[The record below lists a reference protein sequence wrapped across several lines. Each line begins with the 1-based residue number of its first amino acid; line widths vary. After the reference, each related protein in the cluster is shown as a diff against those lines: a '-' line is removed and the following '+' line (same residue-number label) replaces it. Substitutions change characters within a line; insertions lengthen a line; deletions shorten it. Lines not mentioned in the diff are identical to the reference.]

1 MDYSLL
7 LGVHY
12 LDSQKDLV
20 SILPSARN
28 NEHIYTPEYCNLVG
42 EVN

>member
-20 SILPSARN
+20 NILTSARN
-28 NEHIYTPEYCNLVG
+28 NVSIFILLSTAML
-42 EVN
+42 